1 MVIRVKVLD
10 ASNRFWVLRRFCNT
24 VACVKCSYSFKKTS
38 FFRESK
44 IWDLRGS
51 KKHEH
56 ECVSDLSI
64 LKTNKGLTSAFFSP
78 DGNKVVQTCN
88 DDCLR
93 IYDSSDI
100 ADPKREWLL
109 LNFAADCLCT
119 VYSSRTEFVTS
130 PKSAAT
136 IIFCPQR
143 IHKNYFPLRET
154 YQNGTFEGMG
164 IGFGNCSYV

>member
-1 MVIRVKVLD
+1 M
-10 ASNRFWVLRRFCNT
+10 
-24 VACVKCSYSFKKTS
+24 
-38 FFRESK
+38 
-44 IWDLRGS
+44 
-51 KKHEH
+51 
-56 ECVSDLSI
+56 SDLSI

-93 IYDSSDI
+93 IYDSSDV

-109 LNFAADCLCT
+109 LNFAADRLCT
-119 VYSSRTEFVTS
+119 VYSSRTEFGTS

-136 IIFCPQR
+136 LIFCPQR
-143 IHKNYFPLRET
+143 IHKNYFQLRET

-164 IGFGNCSYV
+164 VGFGNCSYVKVGRGIHHSKIWQSSDVGYGCNSIILRTFTNSLWPLPIIVFCYRCSRFLPAVR